1 MPMRRGELYGFI
13 RLYLQSGVW
22 TLPTT
27 PHAAHGLTLR
37 VKKPYGFTA
46 HIAHSGSVIS
56 AGTGESPTPQTCN
69 HNPQSCHAALS
80 CLGGVRSRP

>member
-46 HIAHSGSVIS
+46 HIAHSGSVIYR
-56 AGTGESPTPQTCN
+56 GD
-69 HNPQSCHAALS
+69 
-80 CLGGVRSRP
+80 GGVADPANM